1 MKKIVSFFLCLIIIY
16 TFSGCKKNSEIL
28 PITSDFSFTADVT
41 YNNETFCYKAEIIPK
56 TDNKI
61 MLKSTDTATNITYTF
76 FGQQITEEL
85 FGIKNT
91 RDISSLP
98 ESSVLDLLYFVF
110 SDIRENS
117 KTVTNT
123 DNEYFIESKIMK
135 YDYKITFGASG
146 IPIDIHEKNFNI
158 DVNIKDAKL
167 L

>member
-1 MKKIVSFFLCLIIIY
+1 
-16 TFSGCKKNSEIL
+16 
-28 PITSDFSFTADVT
+28 
-41 YNNETFCYKAEIIPK
+41 
-56 TDNKI
+56 

>member
-1 MKKIVSFFLCLIIIY
+1 MKKIVSVFLCLIIIFS
-16 TFSGCKKNSEIL
+16 FSGCKNNTEIV
-28 PITSDFSFTADVT
+28 PVTSDFSFTADVT

-61 MLKSTDTATNITYTF
+61 MLQLTDIATNISYTF
-76 FGQQITEEL
+76 SGQQITEEL

-117 KTVTNT
+117 KTITNT
-123 DNEYFIESKIMK
+123 DNEYFIESEINK

-146 IPIDIHEKNFNI
+146 IPIDIHEKNFNV